1 MKAGFLEKLVE
12 RLGRIG
18 PEEVQNY
25 FLRLAQEKG
34 FLETVFNAI
43 QEGIIVTDS
52 KGRITYL
59 NEAASGLFGLEGG
72 DVIGKRLDERLRG
85 LDWGSL
91 TQSGG
96 PVSHD
101 MEIFYPQ
108 NRFIN
113 FYIVPLMIEHR
124 EAGAVATAL
133 RGVPEETGR
142 GPMATGADQVGH
154 VMILRDITESRR
166 TAQQTIESERFNA
179 LTLLA
184 AGVAHEIGNP
194 LNSLHIHLQLIERSV
209 QNLDDGAKAELQQ
222 SIDVARSEVNRLDSI
237 VTQFLRAI
245 RPSRPQ
251 LRPENINTI
260 VEEAVRFF
268 TPEIQDRDIVV
279 EQELRSD
286 LPLLRLDRD
295 QMKQAFYNVIKN
307 SLEAMKRRGTLRIRT
322 DLDDTHVL
330 IRFVDTGGGMSAENL
345 SRVFEPYFTTKP
357 SGTGLGLLIVRRI
370 VREHG
375 GELSIESSQDKG
387 LTLTIRLP
395 YIDKRI
401 RMLEAGEAK
410 APNHGTT
417 DSKQSR

>member
-1 MKAGFLEKLVE
+1 MKAGFLEKLIE

-43 QEGIIVTDS
+43 HEGIIVTDS
-52 KGRITYL
+52 NGRVTYL
-59 NEAASGLFGLEGG
+59 NDAACKLFGLEAA
-72 DVIGKRLDERLRG
+72 DAIGKRLDERVRG
-85 LDWGSL
+85 LDWDSL

-96 PVSHD
+96 PLSRD
-101 MEIFYPQ
+101 MEIFYPE

-113 FYIVPLMIEHR
+113 FYIVPLLIEHR
-124 EAGAVATAL
+124 EAADVAMPV
-133 RGVPEETGR
+133 RGIREQTGHR
-142 GPMATGADQVGH
+142 SAATVAGQVGH

-166 TAQQTIESERFNA
+166 TAQQTIESERLNA

-194 LNSLHIHLQLIERSV
+194 LNSLHIHLQLMERKA
-209 QNLDDGAKAELQQ
+209 QELDHNAKAELQQ
-222 SIDVARSEVNRLDSI
+222 SIDVARSEVRRLDSI

-245 RPSRPQ
+245 RPSQPR
-251 LRPENINTI
+251 LHPENVNTI

-268 TPEIQDRDIVV
+268 TPEIQDRDIAV
-279 EQELRSD
+279 EQELRAD
-286 LPLLRLDRD
+286 LPLLQLDRE

-307 SLEAMKRRGTLRIRT
+307 SLEAMRRHGALRIRT
-322 DLDDTHVL
+322 DLDDTHVMVS
-330 IRFVDTGGGMSAENL
+330 FVDTGGGMSAENL
-345 SRVFEPYFTTKP
+345 GRVFEPYFTTKP

-395 YIDKRI
+395 YVEKRI
-401 RMLEAGEAK
+401 RMLEAGE
-410 APNHGTT
+410 
-417 DSKQSR
+417 SKTLLRAAAAS

>member
-1 MKAGFLEKLVE
+1 MKAGFLEKLIE

-43 QEGIIVTDS
+43 HEGIIVTDS
-52 KGRITYL
+52 NGRVTYL
-59 NEAASGLFGLEGG
+59 NDAACKLFGLEAA
-72 DVIGKRLDERLRG
+72 DAIGKRLDERVRG
-85 LDWGSL
+85 LDWRAL
-91 TQSGG
+91 TQSVG
-96 PVSHD
+96 PLSRD
-101 MEIFYPQ
+101 MEIFYPA

-124 EAGAVATAL
+124 EAVDVATPVRAA
-133 RGVPEETGR
+133 REDPASAGYGEESR
-142 GPMATGADQVGH
+142 PVATVAGQVGH
-154 VMILRDITESRR
+154 VIILRDITESRR
-166 TAQQTIESERFNA
+166 TAQQAIESERVNA

-194 LNSLHIHLQLIERSV
+194 LNSLHIHLQLMERAV
-209 QNLDDGAKAELQQ
+209 QKLSDGAKGELQQ

-251 LRPENINTI
+251 LRPENLNVII
-260 VEEAVRFF
+260 EEAVRFF
-268 TPEIQDRDIVV
+268 TPEIQDHDVVV
-279 EQELRSD
+279 EQELRAD
-286 LPLLRLDRD
+286 LPLLQVDRD

-307 SLEAMKRRGTLRIRT
+307 SLEAMNRRGALRIQT
-322 DLDDTHVL
+322 DLDDTNVL
-330 IRFVDTGGGMSAENL
+330 IRFMDTGAGMSAENL

-357 SGTGLGLLIVRRI
+357 AGTGLGLLIVRRI

-375 GELSIESSQDKG
+375 GELSIESSEGKG

-401 RMLEAGEAK
+401 RMLEAGESK
-410 APNHGTT
+410 AH
-417 DSKQSR
+417 

>member
-1 MKAGFLEKLVE
+1 MKAGFLEKLIE

-59 NEAASGLFGLEGG
+59 NEAACGLFGLEGD
-72 DVIGKRLDERLRG
+72 DVIGKRLDERIRG
-85 LDWGSL
+85 LDWESL
-91 TQSGG
+91 TKSGG

-113 FYIVPLMIEHR
+113 FYIVPLMIEPR
-124 EAGAVATAL
+124 EAVAVATPL

-142 GPMATGADQVGH
+142 RPVATGAEEVGH
-154 VMILRDITESRR
+154 VMILRDITASRR
-166 TAQQTIESERFNA
+166 TAQQAIESERFNA

-194 LNSLHIHLQLIERSV
+194 LNSLHIHLQLMERSV
-209 QNLDDGAKAELQQ
+209 QNLSDGAKTELQQ
-222 SIDVARSEVNRLDSI
+222 SIDIARLEVNRLDSI

-251 LRPENINTI
+251 LRPENINAI
-260 VEEAVRFF
+260 VEEAARFF
-268 TPEIQDRDIVV
+268 MPEIQDRDIVV

-286 LPLLRLDRD
+286 LPLLQLDRD

-322 DLDDTHVL
+322 DRDDTHVL
-330 IRFVDTGGGMSAENL
+330 ITFVDSGGGMSAENL

-375 GELSIESSQDKG
+375 GELSIESGQDKG
-387 LTLTIRLP
+387 LTLMIRLP
-395 YIDKRI
+395 YIDKRM

-410 APNHGTT
+410 PQN
-417 DSKQSR
+417 

>member
-1 MKAGFLEKLVE
+1 MKAGFLEKLIE

-43 QEGIIVTDS
+43 HEGIIVTDS
-52 KGRITYL
+52 NGRVTYL
-59 NEAASGLFGLEGG
+59 NDAACKLFGLEAT
-72 DVIGKRLDERLRG
+72 DAIGKRLDERVRG
-85 LDWGSL
+85 LDWRAL
-91 TQSGG
+91 TQSVG
-96 PVSHD
+96 PLSRD
-101 MEIFYPQ
+101 MEIFYPE

-124 EAGAVATAL
+124 ETGVVTAGA
-133 RGVPEETGR
+133 GR
-142 GPMATGADQVGH
+142 GGPGLSTLATEGQVGH

-166 TAQQTIESERFNA
+166 TAQQTIESERLNA

-194 LNSLHIHLQLIERSV
+194 LNSLHIHLQLMERSV
-209 QNLDDGAKAELQQ
+209 QKLHDGEKAELEQ

-251 LRPENINTI
+251 LRPENINAI

-268 TPEIQDRDIVV
+268 MPEIQDRDIVV

-286 LPLLRLDRD
+286 LPLLQLDRD

-322 DLDDTHVL
+322 DRDDTHVL
-330 IRFVDTGGGMSAENL
+330 ITFVDSGGGMSTENL
-345 SRVFEPYFTTKP
+345 
-357 SGTGLGLLIVRRI
+357 G
-370 VREHG
+370 
-375 GELSIESSQDKG
+375 
-387 LTLTIRLP
+387 
-395 YIDKRI
+395 
-401 RMLEAGEAK
+401 
-410 APNHGTT
+410 
-417 DSKQSR
+417 

>member
-1 MKAGFLEKLVE
+1 MKAGFLEKLIE

-43 QEGIIVTDS
+43 QEGVIVTDS

-59 NEAASGLFGLEGG
+59 NAAACELFGLHSS
-72 DVIGKRLDERLRG
+72 DATGKRLDERVRG
-85 LDWGSL
+85 LNWESL
-91 TQSGG
+91 TQSSG
-96 PVSHD
+96 PASRD
-101 MEIFYPQ
+101 MEIFYPA

-124 EAGAVATAL
+124 ETGEKIDKRRATVGGL
-133 RGVPEETGR
+133 ENLQDGQHE
-142 GPMATGADQVGH
+142 QVGH

-166 TAQQTIESERFNA
+166 SAQQIIESERLNA

-194 LNSLHIHLQLIERSV
+194 LNSLHIHLQLMERQV
-209 QNLDDGAKAELQQ
+209 HKLDRDARQELQE
-222 SIDVARSEVNRLDSI
+222 SIDIARSEVNRLDSI

-245 RPSRPQ
+245 RPSNPE
-251 LRPENINTI
+251 LHPENVNTI

-268 TPEIQDRDIVV
+268 TPEIQDRNVAV

-286 LPLLRLDRD
+286 VPLLQIDRD

-307 SLEAMKRRGTLRIRT
+307 SLEAMKRHGTLRIHT
-322 DLDDTHVL
+322 DRDDTHVL
-330 IRFVDTGGGMSAENL
+330 VSFTDTGSGMSAENL
-345 SRVFEPYFTTKP
+345 GRVFEPYFTTKP

-375 GELSIESSQDKG
+375 GELSIESSEGKG

-395 YIDKRI
+395 YIDKRV
-401 RMLEAGEAK
+401 RMLEAGSANSDNK
-410 APNHGTT
+410 
-417 DSKQSR
+417 S

>member
-1 MKAGFLEKLVE
+1 MKAGFLEKLIE

-43 QEGIIVTDS
+43 HEGIIVTDS
-52 KGRITYL
+52 KGRVTYL
-59 NEAASGLFGLEGG
+59 NGAACKLFGLEAA
-72 DVIGKRLDERLRG
+72 DAIGKRLDERVRG
-85 LDWGSL
+85 LDWRSL

-96 PVSHD
+96 PLSRD
-101 MEIFYPQ
+101 MEIFYPE

-124 EAGAVATAL
+124 ETGVVAASAD
-133 RGVPEETGR
+133 RG
-142 GPMATGADQVGH
+142 GPGSTSATGGQVGH
-154 VMILRDITESRR
+154 VLILRDITESRR
-166 TAQQTIESERFNA
+166 TAQQTIESERLNA

-194 LNSLHIHLQLIERSV
+194 LNSLHIHLQLMERKA
-209 QNLDDGAKAELQQ
+209 QELDRNEKAELQQ
-222 SIDVARSEVNRLDSI
+222 SIDVARSEVRRLDSI

-245 RPSRPQ
+245 RPSQPR
-251 LRPENINTI
+251 LHPENVNAI

-268 TPEIQDRDIVV
+268 TPEIQDRDMVV
-279 EQELRSD
+279 EQELRAD
-286 LPLLRLDRD
+286 LPLLQLDRE

-307 SLEAMKRRGTLRIRT
+307 SLEAMRRHGTLRIRT
-322 DLDDTHVL
+322 DLGDTHV
-330 IRFVDTGGGMSAENL
+330 IVSFVDTGAGMSAENL

-375 GELSIESSQDKG
+375 GELSIESTEGKG
-387 LTLTIRLP
+387 FTLTIRLP
-395 YIDKRI
+395 YVENRI
-401 RMLEAGEAK
+401 RMLEAGETK
-410 APNHGTT
+410 RRLQETVTN
-417 DSKQSR
+417 

>member
-1 MKAGFLEKLVE
+1 MKAGFLEKLIE

-43 QEGIIVTDS
+43 HEGIIVTDS
-52 KGRITYL
+52 NGRITYL
-59 NEAASGLFGLEGG
+59 NDMACKLFGLEAA
-72 DVIGKRLDERLRG
+72 DAIGKRLDERVRG
-85 LDWGSL
+85 LDWRSL
-91 TQSGG
+91 IQSGG
-96 PVSHD
+96 PLSRDV
-101 MEIFYPQ
+101 EIFYPE

-124 EAGAVATAL
+124 EAADVATPL
-133 RGVPEETGR
+133 RGAREETGHR
-142 GPMATGADQVGH
+142 PVAAAAGQVGH
-154 VMILRDITESRR
+154 VMILRDITQSRR
-166 TAQQTIESERFNA
+166 TAQQTMESERLNA

-194 LNSLHIHLQLIERSV
+194 LNSLHIHLQLMERKV
-209 QNLDDGAKAELQQ
+209 HELDGDAKADLKQ
-222 SIDVARSEVNRLDSI
+222 SIDVARSEVRRLDSI

-245 RPSRPQ
+245 RPSQPR
-251 LRPENINTI
+251 LHPENVNAI

-279 EQELRSD
+279 EQEMRAD
-286 LPLLRLDRD
+286 LPLIQLDRE

-307 SLEAMKRRGTLRIRT
+307 SLEAMTRHGVLRIRT
-322 DLDDTHVL
+322 DLDDTHVM
-330 IRFVDTGGGMSAENL
+330 ISFVDTGGGMSPENL
-345 SRVFEPYFTTKP
+345 SHVFEPYFTTKR

-375 GELSIESSQDKG
+375 GELSIESNQGKG

-395 YIDKRI
+395 YVEKRV
-401 RMLEAGEAK
+401 RMLEAGE
-410 APNHGTT
+410 
-417 DSKQSR
+417 SKTPLREAVPDA